1 MKKHKDAIKHIRQEI
16 KDLSAKKPE
25 VRASI
30 RELKYDPQGNR
41 RPETG
46 PQRSQLK
53 QDYDYQTR
61 ARLRVLY
68 TAYGLLRGR
77 PYLAMER
84 TCNEEISVAW
94 VHKIILA
101 AIGQDE
107 ALQADW
113 PLDRVVSLIQK
124 GVDLPSAME
133 AAE

>member
-1 MKKHKDAIKHIRQEI
+1 MKKHKDAIRHIRQEI

-46 PQRSQLK
+46 SQRSQLK
-53 QDYDYQTR
+53 QDYDYR
-61 ARLRVLY
+61 VKARLRVLY

-84 TCNEEISVAW
+84 TCNEEISCAW
-94 VHKIILA
+94 VHRVIHEA
-101 AIGQDE
+101 MAQDE
-107 ALQADW
+107 ALKAEW
-113 PLDRVVSLIQK
+113 PLDRVVSLIVK
-124 GVDLPSAME
+124 GQDILSAME